1 MSISQL
7 RTLLVLGAGGHGQA
21 VAEAALLSGEWQRV
35 CFLDDRWPQLALA
48 FGMDVIGNIDSLLE
62 PGISV
67 AGAIAAVGNNSLRE
81 AWVSRIKGAG
91 IELVSIVHPRAW
103 VSPSAYIGQGSA
115 VLAMAVIGTNA
126 RLGQGAIVNAGAV
139 ADHDVCIGD
148 FGHLGVGVNLAGG
161 VHVGASAW
169 LQAGC
174 NAGYGVSVASGDV
187 VASGTAL
194 QAHH

>member
-1 MSISQL
+1 MSSL
-7 RTLLVLGAGGHGQA
+7 RTLLVLGAGGHGKA

-35 CFLDDRWPQLALA
+35 CFLDDRWPQLEVVC
-48 FGMDVIGNIDSLLE
+48 GIDVIGDLDSLLE
-62 PGISV
+62 PGLSV
-67 AGAIAAVGNNSLRE
+67 AGGIAAVGNNSLRK
-81 AWVSRIKGAG
+81 AWVERIKAAG

-115 VLAMAVIGTNA
+115 VLAMAVIGTDA
-126 RLGQGAIVNAGAV
+126 KLGQCAIVNAGAV
-139 ADHDVCIGD
+139 VDHDVCIGD
-148 FGHLGVGVNLAGG
+148 FAHLGVGVNLAGG

-187 VASGTAL
+187 VAPGTAL
-194 QAHH
+194 QAKH